1 MRILFTTDWHLDE
14 RPPLARSDSY
24 CEDLFRKIEELKELA
39 QGVDITIMGGD
50 FFHRTRPNDTSHRLV
65 RRLIECLRNW
75 PTQMYTLAGNHDLPS
90 EGMEGLH
97 RMPLG
102 VILEALKDGPVQ
114 LLDKAV
120 TLYPST
126 ISRRAAEAAR
136 QRPEIWQVLTLW
148 PVNWCHDIDRRP
160 DLYSAVKP
168 SGTDFLVE
176 VTHGMV
182 MPPGGG
188 WPFEAVS
195 MDQIETEA
203 DVVLLGHMHW
213 ETGIHTVNGTIFAG
227 PGAVS
232 RTSRS
237 ESEVKR
243 HPEALIVTLK
253 QGEEPQFQE
262 IPLKSVRPAEEV
274 FVWQEEKAGADG
286 SLFAGY
292 VAALETGMNLEGLSV
307 EEAVKAAEE
316 KVDPE
321 VMALTR
327 EYLGRAGL

>member
-1 MRILFTTDWHLDE
+1 MRLLFWTDLHLAE
-14 RPPLARSDSY
+14 RPPLARSLSY
-24 CEDLFRKIEELKELA
+24 AEDLFAKVEEIKELA
-39 QGVDITIMGGD
+39 ATCDISVFGGD
-50 FFHRTRPNDTSHRLV
+50 LLHWPRPNDTSHRLV
-65 RRLIECLRNW
+65 RRLIECLRDW
-75 PTQMYTLAGNHDLPS
+75 PTTLYTLAGNHDLPS

-114 LLDKAV
+114 LLDGPVQFGPAQ
-120 TLYPST
+120 T
-126 ISRRAAEAAR
+126 ADAR
-136 QRPEIWQVLTLW
+136 GDLGPVLILW
-148 PVNWCHDIDRRP
+148 PVNWQHDIDRRP
-160 DLYSAVKP
+160 ELYRTPRRGEAWP
-168 SGTDFLVE
+168 GGADFLVE

-188 WPFEAVS
+188 WPFEAVG

-213 ETGIHTVNGTIFAG
+213 ETGIHSVNGTMFAG

-243 HPEALIVTLK
+243 QPMAYVVELERGKEVSITKRTL
-253 QGEEPQFQE
+253 E
-262 IPLKSVRPAEEV
+262 SVRPAEEV
-274 FVWQEEKAGADG
+274 FARQEEKAGADG

-307 EEAVKAAEE
+307 EEAVRAAEE
-316 KVDPE
+316 KVEPE